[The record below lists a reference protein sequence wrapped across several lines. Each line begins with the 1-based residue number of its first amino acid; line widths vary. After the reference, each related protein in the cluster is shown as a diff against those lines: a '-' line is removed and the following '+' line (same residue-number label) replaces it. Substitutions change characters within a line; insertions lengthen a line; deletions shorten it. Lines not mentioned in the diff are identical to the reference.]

1 MDPKIE
7 ERICDDKRPGFR
19 PTCEGYGGDA
29 VRGYPKGC
37 GRGAQRANTEGKPVV
52 TLVAVGEI
60 DLRIKWACADC
71 IERSGL
77 DIPTEVPQR
86 CRCMNPGCSRPCR
99 SNTNFWRFCGTE
111 CTDKLRK
118 IVDERKAIH
127 ERQKRGKEAHQA
139 LASGVLALEPGVK
152 RESSA
157 DTIKVITSPAAHKEA
172 RDKTLAKKCAYE
184 NCTVAASL
192 DHCYRDP
199 YAERRKYFCGR
210 EHMEA
215 YAMGTMRK
223 CVRTS
228 CDLPASLQYFHR
240 PVYQANVVW
249 FCSAEC
255 KNKWPSDPGL
265 RTPAPGSRV
274 QGHSELTTGPRKEAR
289 HDFTTWTVDP
299 SDPGLRTPALEQTD
313 GIVQKEVSDEWQ
325 TVSTHGGESQA
336 AQLVRER
343 YATWAKRARKWH
355 AYLERERAWSTHGR
369 LLSVLTGAASTLA
382 AATVAPH
389 YAPLVVGALMIA
401 TALIAWRGQVA
412 QSRLESS
419 RAADAW
425 VSADRLAEVYKG
437 LVVELDAA
445 LAHGGQGAKWVS
457 ETLAKSQQIEGAA
470 RFGVP
475 EGLRSVLVEVCK

>member
-127 ERQKRGKEAHQA
+127 ERQKRDKEAHQA
-139 LASGVLALEPGVK
+139 LASGVLAL
-152 RESSA
+152 
-157 DTIKVITSPAAHKEA
+157 TA
-172 RDKTLAKKCAYE
+172 RK
-184 NCTVAASL
+184 
-192 DHCYRDP
+192 
-199 YAERRKYFCGR
+199 F
-210 EHMEA
+210 
-215 YAMGTMRK
+215 
-223 CVRTS
+223 
-228 CDLPASLQYFHR
+228 
-240 PVYQANVVW
+240 
-249 FCSAEC
+249 FCSAEHL
-255 KNKWPSDPGL
+255 KGY
-265 RTPAPGSRV
+265 A
-274 QGHSELTTGPRKEAR
+274 LTAK
-289 HDFTTWTVDP
+289 
-299 SDPGLRTPALEQTD
+299 QTD

-437 LVVELDAA
+437 LVVELDAVITTCDDFMKREQA
-445 LAHGGQGAKWVS
+445 EQV
-457 ETLAKSQQIEGAA
+457 LAKSQQIEGAA

>member
-86 CRCMNPGCSRPCR
+86 CRCMNPGCSRPSR
-99 SNTNFWRFCGTE
+99 SDTNFWRFCGTD

-127 ERQKRGKEAHQA
+127 ERQKRDKEAHQA

-157 DTIKVITSPAAHKEA
+157 DTIKAITSPPAARKEA
-172 RDKTLAKKCAYE
+172 ECALLGCGRPARIGY
-184 NCTVAASL
+184 
-192 DHCYRDP
+192 CYREP
-199 YAERRKYFCGR
+199 YTTARKF
-210 EHMEA
+210 
-215 YAMGTMRK
+215 
-223 CVRTS
+223 
-228 CDLPASLQYFHR
+228 
-240 PVYQANVVW
+240 
-249 FCSAEC
+249 FCSA
-255 KNKWPSDPGL
+255 
-265 RTPAPGSRV
+265 
-274 QGHSELTTGPRKEAR
+274 GHLEGYVLTAK
-289 HDFTTWTVDP
+289 
-299 SDPGLRTPALEQTD
+299 QTD
-313 GIVQKEVSDEWQ
+313 GTVQEEVTDEWQ

-343 YATWAKRARKWH
+343 YATWAKRAHKWH

-382 AATVAPH
+382 AATVAPNF
-389 YAPLVVGALMIA
+389 AAGVVGALMIA

-445 LAHGGQGAKWVS
+445 LAHGGQGAKWIAD
-457 ETLAKSQQIEGAA
+457 TLAKSQQIEGAA

-475 EGLRSVLVEVCK
+475 DGLRSVLVEVCK

>member
-1 MDPKIE
+1 M
-7 ERICDDKRPGFR
+7 G
-19 PTCEGYGGDA
+19 
-29 VRGYPKGC
+29 
-37 GRGAQRANTEGKPVV
+37 QS
-52 TLVAVGEI
+52 
-60 DLRIKWACADC
+60 
-71 IERSGL
+71 SG
-77 DIPTEVPQR
+77 
-86 CRCMNPGCSRPCR
+86 
-99 SNTNFWRFCGTE
+99 
-111 CTDKLRK
+111 TDKLREMVEE
-118 IVDERKAIH
+118 VDEAR
-127 ERQKRGKEAHQA
+127 QA
-139 LASGVLALEPGVK
+139 LASGALALDPSITQGPSGRARRGAECALLGCGRPARIGYCYREP
-152 RESSA
+152 
-157 DTIKVITSPAAHKEA
+157 DEA
-172 RDKTLAKKCAYE
+172 RK
-184 NCTVAASL
+184 
-192 DHCYRDP
+192 
-199 YAERRKYFCGR
+199 F
-210 EHMEA
+210 
-215 YAMGTMRK
+215 
-223 CVRTS
+223 
-228 CDLPASLQYFHR
+228 
-240 PVYQANVVW
+240 
-249 FCSAEC
+249 FCSA
-255 KNKWPSDPGL
+255 
-265 RTPAPGSRV
+265 
-274 QGHSELTTGPRKEAR
+274 GHLEGYATTAANAAVP
-289 HDFTTWTVDP
+289 
-299 SDPGLRTPALEQTD
+299 TD

-401 TALIAWRGQVA
+401 TALIAWRGQVG

>member
-1 MDPKIE
+1 MGQSSGIQIIETPTPPYKCDHQNCESTASPK
-7 ERICDDKRPGFR
+7 
-19 PTCEGYGGDA
+19 Y
-29 VRGYPKGC
+29 
-37 GRGAQRANTEGKPVV
+37 
-52 TLVAVGEI
+52 
-60 DLRIKWACADC
+60 
-71 IERSGL
+71 
-77 DIPTEVPQR
+77 
-86 CRCMNPGCSRPCR
+86 
-99 SNTNFWRFCGTE
+99 
-111 CTDKLRK
+111 
-118 IVDERKAIH
+118 
-127 ERQKRGKEAHQA
+127 
-139 LASGVLALEPGVK
+139 
-152 RESSA
+152 
-157 DTIKVITSPAAHKEA
+157 
-172 RDKTLAKKCAYE
+172 
-184 NCTVAASL
+184 
-192 DHCYRDP
+192 CYRDP

-223 CVRTS
+223 CARTS

-240 PVYQANVVW
+240 PVYQAKVVW
-249 FCSAEC
+249 FCSTEC
-255 KNKWPSDPGL
+255 KDKWPSDPGL
-265 RTPAPGSRV
+265 RTPAP
-274 QGHSELTTGPRKEAR
+274 
-289 HDFTTWTVDP
+289 
-299 SDPGLRTPALEQTD
+299 EQTD
-313 GIVQKEVSDEWQ
+313 GTVQEEITDRAQ
-325 TVSTHGGESQA
+325 HVSTGESQA

-343 YATWAKRARKWH
+343 YATWTKRARKWH

>member
-60 DLRIKWACADC
+60 ALRIKWACADC

-127 ERQKRGKEAHQA
+127 ERQKRDKEAHQA

-157 DTIKVITSPAAHKEA
+157 DTTKVITSPAAREEA
-172 RDKTLAKKCAYE
+172 ECALLGCGRPARIY
-184 NCTVAASL
+184 
-192 DHCYRDP
+192 HCYREP
-199 YAERRKYFCGR
+199 YSTARKF
-210 EHMEA
+210 
-215 YAMGTMRK
+215 
-223 CVRTS
+223 
-228 CDLPASLQYFHR
+228 
-240 PVYQANVVW
+240 
-249 FCSAEC
+249 FCSAEHL
-255 KNKWPSDPGL
+255 KGY
-265 RTPAPGSRV
+265 A
-274 QGHSELTTGPRKEAR
+274 LTAK
-289 HDFTTWTVDP
+289 
-299 SDPGLRTPALEQTD
+299 QTD

>member
-1 MDPKIE
+1 MS
-7 ERICDDKRPGFR
+7 PGN
-19 PTCEGYGGDA
+19 
-29 VRGYPKGC
+29 
-37 GRGAQRANTEGKPVV
+37 RA
-52 TLVAVGEI
+52 
-60 DLRIKWACADC
+60 AD
-71 IERSGL
+71 
-77 DIPTEVPQR
+77 
-86 CRCMNPGCSRPCR
+86 
-99 SNTNFWRFCGTE
+99 GTE
-111 CTDKLRK
+111 R
-118 IVDERKAIH
+118 
-127 ERQKRGKEAHQA
+127 
-139 LASGVLALEPGVK
+139 GVK

-157 DTIKVITSPAAHKEA
+157 DTSAAHKAA
-172 RDKTLAKKCAYE
+172 RQALASGAL
-184 NCTVAASL
+184 AL
-192 DHCYRDP
+192 D
-199 YAERRKYFCGR
+199 
-210 EHMEA
+210 
-215 YAMGTMRK
+215 
-223 CVRTS
+223 
-228 CDLPASLQYFHR
+228 
-240 PVYQANVVW
+240 
-249 FCSAEC
+249 
-255 KNKWPSDPGL
+255 PSIPH
-265 RTPAPGSRV
+265 S
-274 QGHSELTTGPRKEAR
+274 HSELTTAPRKEAR

-299 SDPGLRTPALEQTD
+299 SDPGLRTPAPVPTD
-313 GIVQKEVSDEWQ
+313 GTVQEEITDRAQ
-325 TVSTHGGESQA
+325 HVSTGESQA

-343 YATWAKRARKWH
+343 YATWTKRARKWH